1 MSDPGR
7 PTKRPLMIDTPA
19 GPALGGTFCHS
30 CGTLSFPARP
40 HCPSCLDDERI
51 EMRPLSRRG
60 RLFSY
65 TTAEVGVPAIEA
77 PYSFGFVDLPE
88 GLRIFALLDARGA
101 PLSEGLEME
110 LTVPEGGAGYR
121 FRTAAGGDDDHA

>member
-1 MSDPGR
+1 MSSDR
-7 PTKRPLMIDTPA
+7 STRRSLLIDTPA
-19 GPALGGTFCHS
+19 GPALAGTFCAS

-40 HCPSCLDDERI
+40 HCPSCLDDGRVEV
-51 EMRPLSRRG
+51 RPLSRRG

-88 GLRIFALLDARGA
+88 GLRIFALLDPCGA
-101 PLSEGLEME
+101 PLREGLEME
-110 LTVPEGGAGYR
+110 LTIPDGVTGYR
-121 FRTAAGGDDDHA
+121 FRTAARGGDDHA